1 MKLALMNSPLMKRR
15 QVCEFLIGLFLVL
28 GLGACTQGGDR
39 VTSQEAPKTQLIIS
53 SAASLKDALQDLEPL
68 YQKKHPAVT
77 LRFNFASSGAL
88 QQQIEQGASA
98 DVFISAAAKQMNA
111 LQKRNLILP
120 ETKRDLLT
128 NQLVLITP
136 AQSSTIKT
144 VQDLKNPAVRRIAIG
159 DPKSVP
165 VGQYATEVLQKKKLA
180 DSLQPKLVLANNVR
194 QVLQFV
200 ESGNAQ
206 AGLVYYTDA
215 KTAKQVKIAQTIPEN
230 LHAPIVYP
238 VAVVK
243 NSKNPEAAKKFTQ
256 FLSSPEASQI
266 LVDKYGFRKPG

>member
-1 MKLALMNSPLMKRR
+1 MKRR
-15 QVCEFLIGLFLVL
+15 QVGGFILGLLLVL
-28 GLGACTQGGDR
+28 GLGACAQNTDR
-39 VTSQEAPKTQLIIS
+39 VVSQEVTKTQLIIS
-53 SAASLKDALQDLEPL
+53 AASSLKDALQDLEPL
-68 YQKKHPAVT
+68 YQKAHPNVT

-88 QQQIEQGASA
+88 QQQIEQGAPA
-98 DVFISAAAKQMNA
+98 DVFISAATKQINA
-111 LQKRNLILP
+111 LQKKDLILP

-136 AQSSTIKT
+136 AQSSTVKT
-144 VQDLKNPAVRRIAIG
+144 VQDLKSSEVQRIAIG

-165 VGQYATEVLQKKKLA
+165 VGQYATETFQKQNLA
-180 DSLQPKLVLANNVR
+180 DPLHSKLVLANTVR

-206 AGLVYYTDA
+206 AGIVYRTDA
-215 KTAKQVKIAQTIPEN
+215 KTTKQVRIAQTIPEN

-243 NSKNPEAAKKFTQ
+243 NSKNQDAAKKFTQ
-256 FLSSPEASQI
+256 FLSSPAASKI
-266 LVDKYGFRKPG
+266 FVEKYGFRKPG

>member
-1 MKLALMNSPLMKRR
+1 MKRR
-15 QVCEFLIGLFLVL
+15 QAGAFIIGFLFVW
-28 GLGACTQGGDR
+28 GLGACAQDTDR
-39 VTSQEAPKTQLIIS
+39 VVSQEATKTQLIIS
-53 SAASLKDALQDLEPL
+53 AASSLKDALQDLEPL
-68 YQKKHPAVT
+68 YTKVHPNVT
-77 LRFNFASSGAL
+77 LRFNFASSGTL
-88 QQQIEQGASA
+88 QQQIEQGAPA
-98 DVFISAAAKQMNA
+98 DVFISAAEKQINT
-111 LQKRNLILP
+111 LQKKNLILP

-136 AQSSTIKT
+136 VQSSTVDT
-144 VQDLKNPAVRRIAIG
+144 VQELKSSDVQRIAIG

-165 VGQYATEVLQKKKLA
+165 VGQYATETFQKQNLA
-180 DSLQPKLVLANNVR
+180 DPLQSKLVLANNVR

-206 AGLVYYTDA
+206 AGIVYLTDA
-215 KTAKQVKIAQTIPEN
+215 KTTKQVRIAQTIPEN

-256 FLSSPEASQI
+256 FLSSPEASKI
-266 LVDKYGFRKPG
+266 FVNKYGFRTPG